1 MNGNTELLNFI
12 YQNAQMGVNT
22 TEQLIKIV
30 EDAAF
35 RKQLE
40 AQHGEYQSF
49 LNEATEKLHQS
60 GCDEK
65 GINAF
70 DKIKTYLMINLQT
83 LADRSP
89 EHISEMMIIGS
100 NMGVINAV
108 KNIKKY
114 SGAERDILELMQRLL
129 QFEENNIQSLKEF
142 LA

>member
-22 TEQLIKIV
+22 TDQLTGIV
-30 EDAAF
+30 EDPAF
-35 RKQLE
+35 KRQLE
-40 AQHGEYQSF
+40 AQHSEYQRF
-49 LNEATEKLHQS
+49 LMEAKEKLHQN

-83 LADRSP
+83 LANHSP

-114 SGAERDILELMQRLL
+114 QDAEQDILDLMQRLL
-129 QFEENNIQSLKEF
+129 EFEENNIQALKEF